1 MGNLSIITIPN
12 SFLLLFLIL
21 FSERPPHI
29 KYGSYIY
36 FILFN
41 YIIRSN
47 HLINKLHKFNIKN
60 YKI

>member
-1 MGNLSIITIPN
+1 MGNLSIIIPI
-12 SFLLLFLIL
+12 SLSLLFLLFL

-47 HLINKLHKFNIKN
+47 HLINKLHKFNI
-60 YKI
+60 

>member
-1 MGNLSIITIPN
+1 MGNLLIITIPN
-12 SFLLLFLIL
+12 SFLLLIL

-36 FILFN
+36 FILFK

-47 HLINKLHKFNIKN
+47 HLINKLHKFNI
-60 YKI
+60 